1 MTTKLLLVASLIAVC
16 VGCSSKTKMNADIEQ
31 RDLFD
36 GSDRRSFEQ
45 STELVD
51 DAEVASEAEL
61 RAQQDELKREFE
73 REEQRLLEE
82 RTKLEAE
89 NAEKQEVMQRETE
102 IKDQLS
108 KNDSLLS
115 QRSVFYDFDSSV
127 IKEEYLPLVKAHGN
141 FLKQYP
147 SVRIRIEGNCD
158 DRGSR
163 EYNLALGQSRAEQ
176 LKQALVRIG
185 ARQDQI
191 DVVSYGAERPFA
203 FGIDSVS
210 RSKNRRSDLIYI
222 D

>member
-45 STELVD
+45 STALVE
-51 DAEVASEAEL
+51 DAEAASEAEL

-89 NAEKQEVMQRETE
+89 NAEKQEAMQREAE

-127 IKEEYLPLVKAHGN
+127 IKEKYLPLVKAHGN

-147 SVRIRIEGNCD
+147 SVRMRIEGNCD

>member
-1 MTTKLLLVASLIAVC
+1 MTTKLLLVATLIAVC

-89 NAEKQEVMQRETE
+89 NSKKQEAMQREAE

>member
-1 MTTKLLLVASLIAVC
+1 MTMKLLLAVGLLAAC
-16 VGCSSKTKMNADIEQ
+16 IGCSSKTKMNADIEQ

-36 GSDRRSFEQ
+36 ESDRRSFEQ
-45 STELVD
+45 STEL
-51 DAEVASEAEL
+51 AEVSEAASEAEL

-82 RTKLEAE
+82 RTKLDVE
-89 NAEKQEVMQRETE
+89 NAQKQEEMQREAD
-102 IKDQLS
+102 IKEQLS
-108 KNDSLLS
+108 QNDSLLS

-127 IKEEYLPLVKAHGN
+127 IKEAYRPIVKAHGN

-176 LKQALVRIG
+176 LKQALVLIG

-191 DVVSYGAERPFA
+191 DVVSYGAEKPIA
-203 FGIDSVS
+203 LGIDNDS
-210 RSKNRRSDLIYI
+210 RSKNRRSDLVYI

>member
-1 MTTKLLLVASLIAVC
+1 MTTKLLLVATLIAVC

-89 NAEKQEVMQRETE
+89 NSEKQEAMQREAE

-147 SVRIRIEGNCD
+147 SVKIRIEGNCD

>member
-1 MTTKLLLVASLIAVC
+1 MTIKLLLVTGLIAVC

-45 STELVD
+45 SAELIKD
-51 DAEVASEAEL
+51 SEVASEAEL

-82 RTKLEAE
+82 RAKLDAE
-89 NAEKQEVMQRETE
+89 NVEKQEAMQRETD
-102 IKDQLS
+102 IKERLAQ
-108 KNDSLLS
+108 NDSLLS
-115 QRSVFYDFDSSV
+115 QRSIFYDFDSSV
-127 IKEEYLPLVKAHGN
+127 IKQEYRPLVEAHGN

-203 FGIDSVS
+203 FGIDSDS

>member
-89 NAEKQEVMQRETE
+89 NSEKQEAMQREAE

-147 SVRIRIEGNCD
+147 SLRIRIEGNCD

>member
-89 NAEKQEVMQRETE
+89 NSEKQEAMQREAE

-127 IKEEYLPLVKAHGN
+127 IKEQYLPLVKAHGN

>member
-1 MTTKLLLVASLIAVC
+1 MTTKLLLLASLIAVC

-89 NAEKQEVMQRETE
+89 NAEKQEAMQRDAE

-127 IKEEYLPLVKAHGN
+127 IKE
-141 FLKQYP
+141 
-147 SVRIRIEGNCD
+147 
-158 DRGSR
+158 
-163 EYNLALGQSRAEQ
+163 
-176 LKQALVRIG
+176 
-185 ARQDQI
+185 
-191 DVVSYGAERPFA
+191 
-203 FGIDSVS
+203 
-210 RSKNRRSDLIYI
+210 
-222 D
+222 

>member
-1 MTTKLLLVASLIAVC
+1 MTTKLLLVATLIAVC

-89 NAEKQEVMQRETE
+89 NSEKQEAMQREAE

-115 QRSVFYDFDSSV
+115 KRSVFYDFDSSV

-176 LKQALVRIG
+176 LKQALLRIG
-185 ARQDQI
+185 AKQDQI

>member
-1 MTTKLLLVASLIAVC
+1 MTMKLFLVAGLIAAC

-36 GSDRRSFEQ
+36 ESDRRSFEQ
-45 STELVD
+45 TTELVD
-51 DAEVASEAEL
+51 SSEVASEAEL

-82 RTKLEAE
+82 RTKLDAE
-89 NAEKQEVMQRETE
+89 NAEKQEAMQREATISE
-102 IKDQLS
+102 QLTQ
-108 KNDSLLS
+108 NDSLLS
-115 QRSVFYDFDSSV
+115 QRSIYYDFDSSV
-127 IKEEYLPLVKAHGN
+127 IKQEYRPIVEAHGN
-141 FLKQYP
+141 FLNQYP

-176 LKQALVRIG
+176 LKQALVLMG

-203 FGIDSVS
+203 FGIDNAS
-210 RSKNRRSDLIYI
+210 RSKNRRSDLVYI

>member
-89 NAEKQEVMQRETE
+89 NAEKQEAMQREAE

-147 SVRIRIEGNCD
+147 SLRIRIEGNCD

-176 LKQALVRIG
+176 LKQALLRIG
-185 ARQDQI
+185 AKQDQI

>member
-89 NAEKQEVMQRETE
+89 NAEKQEAMQREAE

-176 LKQALVRIG
+176 LKQALLRIG
-185 ARQDQI
+185 AKQDQI

>member
-89 NAEKQEVMQRETE
+89 NSEKQEAMQREAE

-127 IKEEYLPLVKAHGN
+127 IKEQYLPLVKAHGN

-176 LKQALVRIG
+176 LKQALLRIG
-185 ARQDQI
+185 AKQDQI

>member
-1 MTTKLLLVASLIAVC
+1 MTMKLLLAAGLLAACI
-16 VGCSSKTKMNADIEQ
+16 GCSSKTKMNADIEQ

-36 GSDRRSFEQ
+36 ESDRRSFEQ
-45 STELVD
+45 STEL
-51 DAEVASEAEL
+51 AEVSEAASEAEL

-82 RTKLEAE
+82 RTKLDVE
-89 NAEKQEVMQRETE
+89 NAQKQEEMQRETD
-102 IKDQLS
+102 IKEQLS
-108 KNDSLLS
+108 QNDSLLS

-127 IKEEYLPLVKAHGN
+127 IKEAYRPIVKAHGN

-176 LKQALVRIG
+176 LKQALVLIG

-191 DVVSYGAERPFA
+191 DVVSYGAEKPIA
-203 FGIDSVS
+203 LGIDNDS
-210 RSKNRRSDLIYI
+210 RSKNRRSDLVYI

>member
-1 MTTKLLLVASLIAVC
+1 MTMKLLLAAGLLAACI
-16 VGCSSKTKMNADIEQ
+16 GCSSKTKMNADIEQ

-36 GSDRRSFEQ
+36 ESDRRSFEQ
-45 STELVD
+45 STEL
-51 DAEVASEAEL
+51 AEVSEAASEAEL

-82 RTKLEAE
+82 RTKLDVE
-89 NAEKQEVMQRETE
+89 NAQKQEEMQREAD
-102 IKDQLS
+102 IKEQLS
-108 KNDSLLS
+108 QNDSLLS

-127 IKEEYLPLVKAHGN
+127 IKEAYRPIVKAHGN

-176 LKQALVRIG
+176 LKQALVLIG

-191 DVVSYGAERPFA
+191 DVVSYGAEKPIA
-203 FGIDSVS
+203 LGIDNDS
-210 RSKNRRSDLIYI
+210 RSKNRRSDLVYI

>member
-61 RAQQDELKREFE
+61 RAQQDEVKREFE

-89 NAEKQEVMQRETE
+89 NSEKQEAMQREAE

>member
-1 MTTKLLLVASLIAVC
+1 MTTKLLLVATLIAVC

-89 NAEKQEVMQRETE
+89 NSEKQEAMQRKAE

>member
-82 RTKLEAE
+82 HTKLEAE
-89 NAEKQEVMQRETE
+89 NAEKQEAMQREAE

-147 SVRIRIEGNCD
+147 SLRIRIEGNCD

>member
-1 MTTKLLLVASLIAVC
+1 
-16 VGCSSKTKMNADIEQ
+16 MNADIEQ

-36 GSDRRSFEQ
+36 ESDRRSFEQ
-45 STELVD
+45 STEL
-51 DAEVASEAEL
+51 AEVSEAASEAEL

-82 RTKLEAE
+82 RTKLDVE
-89 NAEKQEVMQRETE
+89 NAQKQEEMQREAD
-102 IKDQLS
+102 IKEQLS
-108 KNDSLLS
+108 QNDSLLS

-127 IKEEYLPLVKAHGN
+127 IKEAYRPIVKAHGN

-176 LKQALVRIG
+176 LKQALVLIG

-191 DVVSYGAERPFA
+191 DVVSYGAEKPIA
-203 FGIDSVS
+203 LGIDNDS
-210 RSKNRRSDLIYI
+210 RSKNRRSDLVYI

>member
-61 RAQQDELKREFE
+61 RTQQDELKREFE

-89 NAEKQEVMQRETE
+89 NAEKQEAMQREAE

-147 SVRIRIEGNCD
+147 SVKIRIEGNCD
-158 DRGSR
+158 DRCS
-163 EYNLALGQSRAEQ
+163 
-176 LKQALVRIG
+176 
-185 ARQDQI
+185 
-191 DVVSYGAERPFA
+191 
-203 FGIDSVS
+203 
-210 RSKNRRSDLIYI
+210 
-222 D
+222 

>member
-1 MTTKLLLVASLIAVC
+1 MTTKLLLVATLIAVC

-89 NAEKQEVMQRETE
+89 NSEKQEAMQREAE

-147 SVRIRIEGNCD
+147 SLRIRIEGNCD

>member
-1 MTTKLLLVASLIAVC
+1 MKLLLAAGLLAACI
-16 VGCSSKTKMNADIEQ
+16 GCSSKTKMNADIEQ

-36 GSDRRSFEQ
+36 ESDRRSFEQ
-45 STELVD
+45 STEL
-51 DAEVASEAEL
+51 AEVSEAASEAEL

-82 RTKLEAE
+82 RTKLDVE
-89 NAEKQEVMQRETE
+89 NAQKQEEMQREAD
-102 IKDQLS
+102 IKEQLS
-108 KNDSLLS
+108 QNDSLLS

-127 IKEEYLPLVKAHGN
+127 IKEAYRPIVKAHGN

-176 LKQALVRIG
+176 LKQALVLIG

-191 DVVSYGAERPFA
+191 DVVSYGAEKPIA
-203 FGIDSVS
+203 LGIDNDS
-210 RSKNRRSDLIYI
+210 RSKNRRSDLVYI